1 MFSKIDKLEMQGKFA
16 DAEILRRGKIS
27 AGRKKKVRSEI
38 NGETIASS
46 IINKV
51 KEDVEALLTENDLST
66 AIFYVNKNIEPTIKS
81 LQDQLSSSIQEV
93 LDSNVEPVK

>member
-1 MFSKIDKLEMQGKFA
+1 MFSKTDKLEMEGKFVE
-16 DAEILRRGKIS
+16 AESLRKSKIS
-27 AGRKKKVRSEI
+27 AGRKKKVKSEI
-38 NGETIASS
+38 NGEVIASS

-93 LDSNVEPVK
+93 LDSNIEPVK